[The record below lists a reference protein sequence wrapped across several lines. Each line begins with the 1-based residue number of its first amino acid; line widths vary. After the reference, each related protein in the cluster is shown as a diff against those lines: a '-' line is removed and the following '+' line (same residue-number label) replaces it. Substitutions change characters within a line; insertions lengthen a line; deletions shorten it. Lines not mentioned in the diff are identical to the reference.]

1 MSRLACLCR
10 CCRQDY
16 SKPCPQKQP
25 TAEALGQRT
34 TSPKDGKPAAAA
46 PALSKNLNP
55 PGSQPGRC
63 NAYLPGGTSTMARF
77 LWVVQYFVANG
88 FYVLADYHPE
98 PGNTEPVV
106 ESVDMFAHN
115 WLQLWSGLSCLP
127 NYQKDL
133 QGRVFLDLLNGE
145 APAWLVLWA
154 PASTAAAAVV
164 GRSSCVC
171 LCPRMGAATHVVR
184 SLLLSV

>member
-1 MSRLACLCR
+1 
-10 CCRQDY
+10 
-16 SKPCPQKQP
+16 
-25 TAEALGQRT
+25 
-34 TSPKDGKPAAAA
+34 
-46 PALSKNLNP
+46 
-55 PGSQPGRC
+55 
-63 NAYLPGGTSTMARF
+63 MARF

-133 QGRVFLDLLNGE
+133 QGRVFLDLMNGE
-145 APAWLVLWA
+145 APAWLCLWA
-154 PASTAAAAVV
+154 PASTTAAAAAV
-164 GRSSCVC
+164 GGSSCMC
-171 LCPRMGAATHVVR
+171 PCPRMGSATRVVR
-184 SLLLSV
+184 SLLQSVCDHCC